1 MKENNLKKDKKI
13 MWGNI
18 RDQFE
23 SGVSVGEIKQ
33 VRSNIVNKSSVYRR
47 AEKEGWESGRKK
59 FDRIS
64 MIHAKRLQ
72 QTEEKG
78 ALVDRSCDDAINQA
92 IDESKHDMLHALSS
106 EIEKDYADIIKSSR
120 YLLSRAMGKL
130 KELDDDELTFQDL
143 SAAQGIIKSAKTML
157 VGDEFSRGV
166 ILRSMVQ
173 NALNLT
179 PEERRAR
186 VHEAAYYKALDGDST
201 AMKAYLESSKADSLT
216 DGVINITLT
225 DAKPVE

>member
-1 MKENNLKKDKKI
+1 MKTNDLKKEKEL
-13 MWGNI
+13 MWLSI
-18 RDQFE
+18 RDQYE
-23 SGVSVGEIKQ
+23 SGVSVGDIKE
-33 VRSNIVNKSSVYRR
+33 VKAKILNKSSVYRK
-47 AEKEGWESGRKK
+47 ADKENWENGVKRSE
-59 FDRIS
+59 RIA
-64 MIHAKRLQ
+64 MIHAKRLN
-72 QTEEKG
+72 QTVKKG
-78 ALVDRSCDDAINQA
+78 ALVDRSCDEAITQA
-92 IDESKHDMLHALSS
+92 IDESSKDMFASLSS
-106 EIEKDYADIIKSSR
+106 EVEKDYANIIKSSR

-166 ILRSMVQ
+166 ILRSMLQ

-186 VHEAAYYKALDGDST
+186 VQEALYYKALDGDST
-201 AMKAYLESSKADSLT
+201 AMKAYLENNKADSLA